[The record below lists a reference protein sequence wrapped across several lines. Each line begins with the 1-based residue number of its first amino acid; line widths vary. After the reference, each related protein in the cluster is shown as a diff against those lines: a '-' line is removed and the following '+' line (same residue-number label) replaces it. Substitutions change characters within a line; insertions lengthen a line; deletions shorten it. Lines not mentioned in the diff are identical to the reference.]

1 MSLKKIY
8 FSLLGLLLSLAA
20 VSQSIHPNDTISLK
34 EIDGPYIFHNE
45 QGIKSIRVSEFGVE
59 ITQHESRIKE
69 KPFWVSSQNGKHK
82 FEVTLRDITRPEWK
96 YEQTDST
103 FVMSDPHANI
113 DAFVAILQ
121 AHKIIDDKYNWN
133 FGKNRLMIIGD
144 VFDRGDDVLPIF
156 WLIYKI
162 QGEAERAGG
171 SVHFLLGNH
180 EEMVMWNDV
189 RYANKKYKD
198 LAIILDKPHSEMW
211 TADSELGHW
220 LRTRNMIEVIGDNLF
235 VHAGLSKEF
244 LDQEWDIAQMN
255 DSISAHLGEN
265 KKERNKSK
273 VAKFLFTSNGPF
285 WYRGMVHSEEKYN
298 PIKDKDVNRILKFY
312 NVSCILVGHTIFDEV
327 STFYKGKVIAVNVS
341 NQKNR
346 EAGRSRAAFITRA
359 GVFKVY
365 DDPANVVQIAK

>member
-1 MSLKKIY
+1 M
-8 FSLLGLLLSLAA
+8 LGLLISLAA
-20 VSQSIHPNDTISLK
+20 LSQSIHPNDTISLK

-45 QGIKSIRVSEFGVE
+45 EGIKSIRVSEFGVE
-59 ITQHESRIKE
+59 ITQHEVRIKE
-69 KPFWVSSQNGKHK
+69 KPFWVSSQDGKHK
-82 FEVTLRDITRPEWK
+82 FEVTLRDITRPQWK
-96 YEQTDST
+96 YEQTDSI
-103 FVMSDPHANI
+103 FVMSDPHANV

-121 AHKIIDDKYNWN
+121 AHKIIDDRYNWN

-162 QGEAERAGG
+162 QGEAEKAGG

-198 LAIILDKPHSEMW
+198 LAIILDKPQKEMW
-211 TADSELGHW
+211 TGDSELGHW

-244 LDQEWDIAQMN
+244 LDQKWDIAQMN

-265 KKERNKSK
+265 KKERNQSE

-312 NVSCILVGHTIFDEV
+312 NVSRILVGHTIFDEV

-365 DDPANVVQIAK
+365 DDPTNVVQIAK